1 MLGMDQITLQSIYI
15 LCCVSHLSLTSSEG
29 AIRASANPND
39 ANVPNIY
46 MPWHATACL
55 VNGEHDVLS
64 HSLLQAARKRPAL
77 ANMLIHPWL
86 APPTPGAPLPTPQL
100 QLTTAPSSPGPS
112 PLGLAP
118 TECGPH
124 TPMPVEGRQHQGM
137 SPCTTASEETMLSC
151 EMATPDTRCV
161 SSPLH
166 SLSGLTL
173 CMWLLWAPVSKL

>member
-1 MLGMDQITLQSIYI
+1 M
-15 LCCVSHLSLTSSEG
+15 
-29 AIRASANPND
+29 
-39 ANVPNIY
+39 
-46 MPWHATACL
+46 
-55 VNGEHDVLS
+55 LS

-86 APPTPGAPLPTPQL
+86 ALPTPGAPLPTAGTPLPTPQL

-124 TPMPVEGRQHQGM
+124 TPMPVEGRQHEGM

-151 EMATPDTRCV
+151 EMATPDSRCV

-166 SLSGLTL
+166 SFSHLTL
-173 CMWLLWAPVSKL
+173 CIWLLCLQVSQLGKQNLVGLPNTVCAKAFPSTATKLALADPVLHATVAAALQQALQA